1 MYEPIAII
9 GYGVL
14 YPPNSDNVQ
23 NFWKN
28 IKNGVQGI
36 REVTNEVWNVND
48 YYNEDE
54 NVPDKTYCK
63 NSAYLDNTGSL
74 MDYIS
79 KFNLDDGK
87 ILSLNR
93 TKKMVLYTILQAI
106 DEANLNIN
114 ELRDSSLII
123 GNMLGDLDISDYMLY
138 KFGKNYLNEV
148 EKSSLE
154 ILFKNLNELEVVIH
168 SNKLGAC
175 VYREPLSLN
184 VDFLDGYCI
193 CSAKIRGGID
203 NDINYI
209 SKKFKEDLST
219 KDSC

>member
-138 KFGKNYLNEV
+138 KFGKNYLNE
-148 EKSSLE
+148 
-154 ILFKNLNELEVVIH
+154 LEVVIH

>member
-148 EKSSLE
+148 EKSSL
-154 ILFKNLNELEVVIH
+154 
-168 SNKLGAC
+168 
-175 VYREPLSLN
+175 
-184 VDFLDGYCI
+184 
-193 CSAKIRGGID
+193 
-203 NDINYI
+203 DII
-209 SKKFKEDLST
+209 
-219 KDSC
+219 

>member
-79 KFNLDDGK
+79 KFNLDVGLSGNPKK
-87 ILSLNR
+87 I
-93 TKKMVLYTILQAI
+93 
-106 DEANLNIN
+106 
-114 ELRDSSLII
+114 
-123 GNMLGDLDISDYMLY
+123 
-138 KFGKNYLNEV
+138 
-148 EKSSLE
+148 E